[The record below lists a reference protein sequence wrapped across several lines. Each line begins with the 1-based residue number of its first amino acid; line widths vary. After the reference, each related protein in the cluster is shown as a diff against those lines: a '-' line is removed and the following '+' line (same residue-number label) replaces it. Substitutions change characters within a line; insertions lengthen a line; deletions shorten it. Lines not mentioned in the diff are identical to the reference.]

1 MKKHIPNLL
10 TLLRFPMALFCAC
23 FAINLDPK
31 SLIIS
36 LVLFAL
42 ASITDF
48 FDGYLARKWQIVSNF
63 GKIAD
68 PIADKALTLGV
79 MLAFAIAGI
88 FPLWALL
95 IIAFR
100 EISITI
106 VRLLLLPKK
115 VVLAAIYSG
124 KLKTVSQIAVLII
137 IYILMIFKSQ
147 IPVRFIYITVF
158 VLVIWTV
165 LITLY
170 SGLEFYIKNS
180 VNLKK
185 LFHK

>member
-1 MKKHIPNLL
+1 MKKHIPNIL
-10 TLLRFPMALFCAC
+10 TVLRFPMAAICAYY
-23 FAINLDPK
+23 AISLEPK

-36 LVLFAL
+36 LALFAI

-48 FDGYLARKWQIVSNF
+48 LDGYLARKWSLISNF

-88 FPLWALL
+88 FPFWALI

-137 IYILMIFKSQ
+137 IYLLMIFKTQLPNAATVLVLSLLVTWTV
-147 IPVRFIYITVF
+147 IITV
-158 VLVIWTV
+158 
-165 LITLY
+165 Y
-170 SGLEFYIKNS
+170 SGIEFYVKNL
-180 VNLKK
+180 NNIKK
-185 LFHK
+185 LT

>member
-1 MKKHIPNLL
+1 MKNYIPNIL
-10 TLLRFPMALFCAC
+10 TLLRFPMAFFCAF
-23 FAINLDPK
+23 FAINLEVK
-31 SLIIS
+31 SLTVS

-48 FDGYLARKWQIVSNF
+48 LDGYLARKWNLISNF

-88 FPLWALL
+88 FPYWALI

-106 VRLLLLPKK
+106 VRLMLLPKK

-124 KLKTVSQIAVLII
+124 KLKTVSQIAVLIL
-137 IYILMIFKSQ
+137 IYLLMIFKASLPSVLLR
-147 IPVRFIYITVF
+147 ITLATIVTWTVIITV
-158 VLVIWTV
+158 
-165 LITLY
+165 Y
-170 SGLEFYIKNS
+170 SGYEFYSKNID
-180 VNLKK
+180 NLKK
-185 LFHK
+185 LGK